1 MKGLVSVLLLHKR
14 DFMAKDEVSNKWC
27 EFSVNTRPAFGHPRP
42 KVTMIVRANMMQ
54 KVWYIFP
61 NQICPK

>member
-1 MKGLVSVLLLHKR
+1 
-14 DFMAKDEVSNKWC
+14 MAKDEVSNKWC